1 MGHVVPL
8 GRACKNRDPR
18 KRMWRGRSWEE
29 RKWRIERLGKS
40 SLGMTRSFKHPLSD
54 SLSCLK
60 ACAHKHTHSHLDTC
74 SQHRPVLKAKGG
86 R

>member
-1 MGHVVPL
+1 MEGTIL
-8 GRACKNRDPR
+8 GREEVDNGEIGQVLTGHDQVLNRP
-18 KRMWRGRSWEE
+18 
-29 RKWRIERLGKS
+29 
-40 SLGMTRSFKHPLSD
+40 PSD

-74 SQHRPVLKAKGG
+74 SQYRPVLKAKGG